1 MPYKQVNVQADLFLE
16 VGEVKLYY
24 TYKNDNVEEGVLP
37 YNLTTDNDA
46 NEFERTDYDFRVLL
60 KERIES
66 GRFPNK
72 YVTLFG
78 DEDEI
83 REGLRAAILAGEIT
97 FPEESEESENEQPAN
112 RGDAEPVS
120 LGSLLR
126 QKLAMMEPEGLI
138 NLNLNHP
145 QRETEAHFELPNYKA
160 TEPLNIKI
168 PDHSGTFMKG
178 DDDGS
183 SK

>member
-16 VGEVKLYY
+16 VGSVKLYY
-24 TYKNDNVEEGVLP
+24 TYKNDNVDEGVHP

-97 FPEESEESENEQPAN
+97 FPE
-112 RGDAEPVS
+112 VS
-120 LGSLLR
+120 
-126 QKLAMMEPEGLI
+126 EGLI
-138 NLNLNHP
+138 NLNLNHS
-145 QRETEAHFELPNYKA
+145 QRETVAHFELPNYKA
-160 TEPLNIKI
+160 TETLNIKI
-168 PDHSGTFMKG
+168 SDLSGTFMKG
-178 DDDGS
+178 DNDGS